1 MMYLVVRSAD
11 RTTRSLLPSQQ
22 ATPHIAYDDQVKAV
36 WRYADPGQPMGIE

>member
-1 MMYLVVRSAD
+1 MMYLVVPSAD

-36 WRYADPGQPMGIE
+36 WRHAGSGQSMGIE